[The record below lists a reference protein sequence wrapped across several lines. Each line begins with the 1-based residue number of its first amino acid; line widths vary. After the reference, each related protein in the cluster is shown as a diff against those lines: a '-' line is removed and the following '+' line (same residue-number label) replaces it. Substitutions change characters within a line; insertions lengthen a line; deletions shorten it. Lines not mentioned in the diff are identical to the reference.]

1 MGNVINCQDSND
13 INKGVTIDDQPMENT
28 SNTKHNTS
36 DNHNKDRDNSDK
48 TNSFKEIQSKLRP
61 SFDLKL
67 QITVISSDY
76 LHKNDTIILNKLGIE
91 NINTW
96 KKQKTANE
104 LENQNKN
111 DGFTYFGTYKSSDFD
126 RVDIIYEVH
135 EKIGEVNGQHFVIFY
150 HESFDE
156 YFIRDFTIGPGVFEK
171 ITNRE
176 TIKNDSLYLF
186 GQVYILIG
194 VETDQHENCW
204 QNQADLSKFNSQL
217 NSFSDLESMEH
228 SFLENTSN
236 SKIKATNTIPK
247 KTLSNEHIPEDKT
260 TKFEKKFD
268 NKGQDYLSNGNIKI
282 KVLKDNSSNRED
294 FSQ

>member
-1 MGNVINCQDSND
+1 M
-13 INKGVTIDDQPMENT
+13 
-28 SNTKHNTS
+28 
-36 DNHNKDRDNSDK
+36 
-48 TNSFKEIQSKLRP
+48 
-61 SFDLKL
+61 
-67 QITVISSDY
+67 
-76 LHKNDTIILNKLGIE
+76 
-91 NINTW
+91 
-96 KKQKTANE
+96 
-104 LENQNKN
+104 
-111 DGFTYFGTYKSSDFD
+111 
-126 RVDIIYEVH
+126 
-135 EKIGEVNGQHFVIFY
+135 IFY